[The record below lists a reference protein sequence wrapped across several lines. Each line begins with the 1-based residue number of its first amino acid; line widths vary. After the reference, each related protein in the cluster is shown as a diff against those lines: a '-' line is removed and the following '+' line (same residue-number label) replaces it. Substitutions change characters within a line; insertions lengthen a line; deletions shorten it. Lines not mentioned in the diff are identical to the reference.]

1 MTYSS
6 VSVMALVGYEE
17 KATGA
22 AIMSFI
28 TMSVTLV
35 AVFVLTLLPRKNPL
49 MMRMLFIVILA
60 FAILAFWKANIA
72 IWRQLIS

>member
-22 AIMSFI
+22 DIMSFI
-28 TMSVTLV
+28 TMSITLV
-35 AVFVLTLLPRKNPL
+35 
-49 MMRMLFIVILA
+49 
-60 FAILAFWKANIA
+60 A